1 MSLLKALFDA
11 MQEVVDEASALQTFL
26 EAWMQEPISCT
37 LFYSSV
43 DGLNGF
49 DIKFSTKVQT
59 LIFEQFVELKALHGD
74 FPPILR
80 LTVEDPSAL
89 KSYEEYTGQSHGVPS
104 PADRDAMPHLIETK
118 LLAIFSKVASVGNA
132 STEISPNLA
141 KALKA
146 ATAVIAFGS
155 HCE

>member
-1 MSLLKALFDA
+1 

-59 LIFEQFVELKALHGD
+59 LIFEHFIELKALHGD
-74 FPPILR
+74 VPAILR
-80 LTVEDPSAL
+80 LTLRDPDTHEGYA
-89 KSYEEYTGQSHGVPS
+89 EYTGPSHGVPF
-104 PADRDAMPHLIETK
+104 AGDRAAIALSIETK
-118 LLAIFSKVASVGNA
+118 LLGKCSMKQQQILSRMF
-132 STEISPNLA
+132 
-141 KALKA
+141 
-146 ATAVIAFGS
+146 
-155 HCE
+155 